1 MRFLINSISP
11 RQNFRDEAELISSSL
26 EEVSDSSEESSFP
39 VRSPSP
45 FFSGGGGGGG
55 PAEDDVVEVVT
66 CAEIM
71 VARWNFIILNDD
83 CKVLC

>member
-39 VRSPSP
+39 VISSSP

-55 PAEDDVVEVVT
+55 GPAEDDAVEVVT
-66 CAEIM
+66 CAESMLRVGIFNSK
-71 VARWNFIILNDD
+71 RRL
-83 CKVLC
+83 